1 MHLKRFR
8 RETVKEALRA
18 VREELGPDALVLST
32 RVVAAPGMKGWFG
45 ARVIEVTAAAERPD
59 VSEDRHVAEALAAVR
74 SQAAAAAKTATA
86 GAASRERRSGVPVDR
101 ATDEITARLQAAGL
115 EGAIARDVADAL
127 PARHRRGASLELIR
141 RTLMNQLA
149 PLSASE
155 DDFAGIEV
163 FVGPPGVGKTTT
175 IAKLA
180 AQERARNGRKLGLM
194 SADGFRVG
202 AVEQLRL
209 YADILG
215 TPLTVA
221 RTPDELR
228 SALEGIKRPLL
239 LDTAGRSPS
248 DDVSREMLR
257 VLAGR
262 RGVRTHLVLAASTPV
277 VTARR
282 TLDRFEDARPSR
294 VVITKLDE
302 AESVGPLVSV
312 LKERQLPI
320 SFLGTGQRVP
330 EDLERATAPA
340 IASWVA
346 GDAGASAS
354 HAGDVGRGTRQG
366 ASA

>member
-1 MHLKRFR
+1 MHLKRYR
-8 RETVKEALRA
+8 RETVKDALRA

-45 ARVIEVTAAAERPD
+45 ARVVEVTAAAERPT
-59 VSEDRHVAEALAAVR
+59 VSGE
-74 SQAAAAAKTATA
+74 
-86 GAASRERRSGVPVDR
+86 ERRQGVPGDR
-101 ATDEITARLQAAGL
+101 DRQVASEPPVARQRADAARAADEITARLQAAGL
-115 EGAIARDVADAL
+115 DGALARDVADAL

-149 PLSASE
+149 PLAAADE
-155 DDFAGIEV
+155 DYAPIEV

-180 AQERARNGRKLGLM
+180 AQERARHGRRLGLM

-221 RTPDELR
+221 RTPTELQ
-228 SALEGIKRPLL
+228 SALEGLKRPML

-257 VLAGR
+257 VLTGR
-262 RGVRTHLVLAASTPV
+262 RGVRTHVVLAAGTSGA
-277 VTARR
+277 TARR
-282 TLDRFEDARPSR
+282 VLDRFEDARPSR

-302 AESVGPLVSV
+302 AESVGPLMSV
-312 LKERQLPI
+312 LKERQLPV

-340 IASWVA
+340 LAAWVA
-346 GDAGASAS
+346 GDA
-354 HAGDVGRGTRQG
+354 RQG
-366 ASA
+366 ATA

>member
-45 ARVIEVTAAAERPD
+45 ARVIEVTAAAERPA
-59 VSEDRHVAEALAAVR
+59 VSEDRQAADAAAAVR
-74 SQAAAAAKTATA
+74 SHAAAAKTPNADA
-86 GAASRERRSGVPVDR
+86 VRAAE
-101 ATDEITARLQAAGL
+101 EITARLQAAGL
-115 EGAIARDVADAL
+115 DGAIARDVADAL

-149 PLSASE
+149 PLSASD
-155 DDFAGIEV
+155 DDFATIEV

-221 RTPDELR
+221 RTPDELK
-228 SALEGIKRPLL
+228 SALEGVKRPLL

-282 TLDRFEDARPSR
+282 TLDRFEDARPAR

-346 GDAGASAS
+346 GDAGAPAS
-354 HAGDVGRGTRQG
+354 HACDVGWGRRTG

>member
-45 ARVIEVTAAAERPD
+45 ARVVEVTAAAERPT
-59 VSEDRHVAEALAAVR
+59 VSEDR
-74 SQAAAAAKTATA
+74 QAADAATA
-86 GAASRERRSGVPVDR
+86 RRPVADASRAS
-101 ATDEITARLQAAGL
+101 DEIMARLQAAGL
-115 EGAIARDVADAL
+115 DGSIARDVAAAL

-149 PLSASE
+149 SLSAAD
-155 DDFAGIEV
+155 DDFAAIEV

-180 AQERARNGRKLGLM
+180 AQERARNGRRLGLM

-221 RTPDELR
+221 RTPSELQ
-228 SALEGIKRPLL
+228 SALDGVKRPLL

-262 RGVRTHLVLAASTPV
+262 RGVRTHLVLAAGTPV
-277 VTARR
+277 ATARR
-282 TLDRFEDARPSR
+282 VLDRFEDARPSR

-302 AESVGPLVSV
+302 AESVGPLLSV

-346 GDAGASAS
+346 GDG
-354 HAGDVGRGTRQG
+354 RQG

>member
-32 RVVAAPGMKGWFG
+32 RVVAAPGLKGWLG
-45 ARVIEVTAAAERPD
+45 RRVVEVTAAADRPT
-59 VSEDRHVAEALAAVR
+59 VSEDRHPDTDAATAVR
-74 SQAAAAAKTATA
+74 QRAGSLVTAADTAAAAAR
-86 GAASRERRSGVPVDR
+86 AA
-101 ATDEITARLQAAGL
+101 DEITARLQAVGL
-115 EGAIARDVADAL
+115 DPAMARDVADAL

-141 RTLMNQLA
+141 RTLMTQLA
-149 PLSASE
+149 PLAAA
-155 DDFAGIEV
+155 DDDWAAIEV

-180 AQERARNGRKLGLM
+180 SQARARQGRRLGLM
-194 SADGFRVG
+194 SADGYRVG

-221 RTPDELR
+221 RTPADLQ
-228 SALEGIKRPLL
+228 AAIDGLKRPVL

-257 VLAGR
+257 VLSGR
-262 RGVRTHLVLAASTPV
+262 SGVRTHLVMAANTSGAS
-277 VTARR
+277 ARR
-282 TLDRFEDARPSR
+282 VLDRFEDARPSR

-312 LKERQLPI
+312 LRERQLPI

-340 IASWVA
+340 IAAWVA
-346 GDAGASAS
+346 GEG
-354 HAGDVGRGTRQG
+354 RQG
-366 ASA
+366 VSA